1 MKKIYSFI
9 IMALGLCVGFASC
22 SHEEDDYFGESAAQR
37 LNKSVDKYQNLL
49 TSSEKGWVMEFLP
62 SDGAYGGYLY
72 TAKFGD
78 EDVTMASEITLYSS
92 TESWPAGTE
101 VSSMYTVKAEQGV
114 ILTFDSYNVL
124 FHFFSE
130 PRGSSDIDGYESDY
144 EFTFLKT
151 SENEDTIYLRGK
163 KYDNILKMYKLK
175 DTDSKTFIDQSIE
188 MWDKVEKVNYT
199 SLKIGDKNYPVTIG
213 SKQFSVVD
221 IDNDSTAKESPMFYT
236 PDGFH
241 LYEPVTLDGKE
252 YQYFKYDEET
262 GNISTADGQGLIALP
277 SVSEQFLNSPGNWNF
292 DANSM
297 CDDLK
302 VRYDSLLT
310 ASASYTLNGVYICNA
325 VQSYDVEKGYEKVIA
340 IDWTLSFWGMSFS
353 YPAYY
358 GVKLSYDET
367 AGTVNI
373 EGLGAGYGFEG
384 EARTKAASPF
394 VNYVLNHAP
403 YKATFNEGK
412 IKTQVKLESIADPS
426 VWFTLAL

>member
-9 IMALGLCVGFASC
+9 IMALMLCVGFSSC
-22 SHEEDDYFGESAAQR
+22 SHEEDDLFGESAAQR

-49 TSSEKGWVMEFLP
+49 TSSENGWVMEFLP
-62 SDGAYGGYLY
+62 SDGSYGGYLY

-78 EDVTMASEITLYSS
+78 EKVTMASELSLYSD
-92 TESWPAGTE
+92 TEEWPAGTE
-101 VSSMYTVKAEQGV
+101 VSSLYTVKAEQGV
-114 ILTFDSYNVL
+114 ILTFDTYNVL

-151 SENEDTIYLRGK
+151 SADEDTIYLRGK
-163 KYDNILKMYKLK
+163 KYQNVLKMYKLK
-175 DTDSKTFIDQSIE
+175 NTDSKTFIAQSVE
-188 MWDKVEKVNYT
+188 MWDMIEKVNYS
-199 SLKIGDKNYPVTIG
+199 SLKIGDKSYPVAIG
-213 SKQFSVVD
+213 DKQFTVVD
-221 IDNDSTAKESPMFYT
+221 IDNDSTKQATPMFYN
-236 PDGFH
+236 PEGFH

-262 GNISTADGQGLIALP
+262 GNIATADGQGVIALP
-277 SVSEQFLNSPGNWNF
+277 SVSEQFLNSPGYWKF
-292 DANSM
+292 DVNNM
-297 CDDLK
+297 CDSLK

-310 ASASYTLNGVYICNA
+310 VSDSYTLAGVYIGNA
-325 VQSYDVEKGYEKVIA
+325 VQSYDLEKGYEKVIA
-340 IDWTLSFWGMSFS
+340 IDWNLSFWGMTFS

-367 AGTVNI
+367 TGIFDI

-384 EARTKAASPF
+384 DLRVNGASPF

-403 YKATFNEGK
+403 YKATFNEGH
-412 IKTQVKLESIADPS
+412 IKTQVKLESVSDPS